1 MIKNKKMN
9 INKALIWSFC
19 AVSFILLGYLV
30 LLLYPVGRASPS
42 GEQDFRVNTYHT
54 SEETW
59 EKTYGG
65 SESDVAYAV
74 RPVPGQNK
82 FVSAGVTQSLGDGY
96 INVLLFQFDA
106 SGRVEWSKGL
116 GSDVI
121 NGGND
126 MLVTDQSRYLIVGL
140 SQPDRSRGSASGNVY
155 VTKVNRQGEIRWERT
170 YGGSARDGAT
180 SVIPAGDGGYIVSGI
195 TQSYGSGGK
204 DVFVLSIDEQG
215 KKNWQMTSGG
225 EREDASF
232 CSVNTGEG
240 GYIIGGSRTVQPERG
255 EEGEYVYLIRVNT
268 KGEKE
273 WDQVYTLGPPSDY
286 DGRPTSRANAIVKT
300 AAGNF
305 LVAGWTD
312 RAEKDTGFLLKID
325 GKGKVIWKKKL
336 DSSARNNLISLTSVK
351 DGFVAAGKKF
361 FGMGRDDDGYI
372 VKVNQKGKIEWSHTY
387 GQKSDGFYGNLE
399 SFHSI
404 CIGPEDHLVVA
415 GKNER
420 LPETGQSDD
429 AYILK
434 LTSGGRLR
442 MDPDKSTESNN
453 DTK

>member
-1 MIKNKKMN
+1 MN
-9 INKALIWSFC
+9 INKILIWSFLP
-19 AVSFILLGYLV
+19 ASFA
-30 LLLYPVGRASPS
+30 LLLYLITFHFPIGKASPP
-42 GEQDFRVNTYHT
+42 GNHDFRVNTYHT

-82 FVSAGVTQSLGDGY
+82 FVATGVTQSLGHGY
-96 INVLLFQFDA
+96 MSVLLFQFDA
-106 SGRVEWSKGL
+106 SGHLEWCKGL

-121 NGGND
+121 NGAND

-140 SQPDRSRGSASGNVY
+140 SQPDRSRGSASGDVY
-155 VTKVNRQGEIRWERT
+155 VTKVNRDGEIRWERT

-180 SVIPAGDGGYIVSGI
+180 SVIPADDGGYIVSGI

-204 DVFVLSIDEQG
+204 DVFVLCIDEQG

-240 GYIIGGSRTVQPERG
+240 GYIIGGSRTVQPERR
-255 EEGEYVYLIRVNT
+255 EEGEYVYLMRVNT
-268 KGEKE
+268 DGEKE

-286 DGRPTSRANAIVKT
+286 GGRPTSRANAVVKT

-305 LVAGWTD
+305 LIAGWTD
-312 RAEKDTGFLLKID
+312 RAEKKTGFFLKID
-325 GKGKVIWKKKL
+325 GKGNVIWKKKL
-336 DSSARNNLISLTSVK
+336 DASSKNKLIELTKTKS
-351 DGFVAAGKKF
+351 GYVACGKKLF
-361 FGMGRDDDGYI
+361 TTGRGWDGYLL
-372 VKVNQKGKIEWSHTY
+372 KVDSEGDIEWSHTH
-387 GQKSDGFYGNLE
+387 GQKSDGFFGNLE

-404 CIGPEDHLVVA
+404 LLSQENQLVVA

-420 LPETGQSDD
+420 LPETEQSDD
-429 AYILK
+429 AYVLK

-442 MDPDKSTESNN
+442 MDPDKSTESSNG
-453 DTK
+453 TK